1 MLTSPSMSDATGVPL
16 PTATAD
22 ACLNCGHALTPERL
36 NFCPAC
42 GQDTNIKPPTL
53 REFAQQFGGS
63 YIAVEG
69 ALWRSLRLVLFKPG
83 VLTREY
89 LAGRRRQYVLPLRL
103 YLTVSMLVLLL
114 FQVVAVVDVRGLEA
128 SLAKMPPREMD
139 IALISFLPGRAG
151 LKDGAFYCTDLP
163 AWVCGRLKARITLD
177 SRGMVEQVKQSTDR
191 IRSHAG
197 AAMFVLLPAFAFFC
211 WVAYWNRRLRYTEH
225 LVFALHLHVFWFVM
239 LGLMLTGQGW
249 LAGVAA
255 LLTPTYTLFAMR
267 RVYGGRW
274 WPRLLRAAAI
284 SVFYAVALFL
294 SVSLIGL
301 WAFLV

>member
-1 MLTSPSMSDATGVPL
+1 MRTAPSMGDATGAPL
-16 PTATAD
+16 PSDAAA
-22 ACLNCGHALTPERL
+22 ACLNCGHAFTPQRL

-69 ALWRSLRLVLFKPG
+69 ALWRSLKLVLFKPG

-114 FQVVAVVDVRGLEA
+114 LQLVAVVDVGGLEK
-128 SLAKMPPREMD
+128 SLAEKPPREMH
-139 IALISFLPGRAG
+139 ISVANGRAG
-151 LKDGAFYCTDLP
+151 LKDGVFFCTDLP

-191 IRSHAG
+191 VRSHAG
-197 AAMFVLLPAFAFFC
+197 AAMFVLLPAFAFFF

-225 LVFALHLHVFWFVM
+225 LVFALHVHVFWFVM
-239 LGLMLTGQGW
+239 LGLMLLGQDWLTGI
-249 LAGVAA
+249 AA
-255 LLTPTYTLFAMR
+255 LLTPIYTLLAMR

-274 WPRLLRAAAI
+274 WPRLLRAAVI
-284 SVFYAVALFL
+284 SVLYGIALFGCMTA
-294 SVSLIGL
+294 IAL
-301 WAFLV
+301 WAFLS